1 MALTTVAELRSTLG
15 VGTLYPDAT
24 LQEVADA
31 ADAVLIPML
40 WAPKW
45 FSVAHSNVVGTG
57 TLYFNEDV
65 RDTFYVGQSVTI
77 ANSGNLYAGTKTI
90 TAVGEYSIS
99 VTTTHSSAQSYHP
112 IFPYGTVS
120 TTTYTDWTTDTAV
133 QNAALM
139 IAVEIWRTRT
149 RPSLNGG
156 IMPVAITTLR
166 TTLATAL
173 VDNSKW
179 QTFAFPPATVLA
191 NSVIV
196 SPDDPYLTP
205 SNNQHITISPM
216 ANFKIIITVPLFDNE
231 GNLNGIED
239 AVCGVF
245 AKLAASSL
253 TYNVSAISAPS
264 ILNAASGDLLSC
276 EMSVS
281 ILTSWS

>member
-1 MALTTVAELRSTLG
+1 
-15 VGTLYPDAT
+15 
-24 LQEVADA
+24 
-31 ADAVLIPML
+31 
-40 WAPKW
+40 
-45 FSVAHSNVVGTG
+45 
-57 TLYFNEDV
+57 
-65 RDTFYVGQSVTI
+65 
-77 ANSGNLYAGTKTI
+77 
-90 TAVGEYSIS
+90 
-99 VTTTHSSAQSYHP
+99 
-112 IFPYGTVS
+112 
-120 TTTYTDWTTDTAV
+120 
-133 QNAALM
+133 
-139 IAVEIWRTRT
+139 
-149 RPSLNGG
+149 
-156 IMPVAITTLR
+156 MPVAVTTLR

-173 VDNSKW
+173 VDNTKW
-179 QTFAFPPATVLA
+179 QTFAFPPAVVLA

-276 EMSVS
+276 EMSLS

>member
-1 MALTTVAELRSTLG
+1 M
-15 VGTLYPDAT
+15 P
-24 LQEVADA
+24 
-31 ADAVLIPML
+31 
-40 WAPKW
+40 
-45 FSVAHSNVVGTG
+45 
-57 TLYFNEDV
+57 
-65 RDTFYVGQSVTI
+65 
-77 ANSGNLYAGTKTI
+77 
-90 TAVGEYSIS
+90 
-99 VTTTHSSAQSYHP
+99 
-112 IFPYGTVS
+112 
-120 TTTYTDWTTDTAV
+120 
-133 QNAALM
+133 
-139 IAVEIWRTRT
+139 
-149 RPSLNGG
+149 
-156 IMPVAITTLR
+156 PVAITTLR

-205 SNNQHITISPM
+205 NNNSQISISPM

-239 AVCGVF
+239 AVVGVF
-245 AKLAASSL
+245 TKLNASVL

-264 ILNAASGDLLSC
+264 ILNAASGELLSC